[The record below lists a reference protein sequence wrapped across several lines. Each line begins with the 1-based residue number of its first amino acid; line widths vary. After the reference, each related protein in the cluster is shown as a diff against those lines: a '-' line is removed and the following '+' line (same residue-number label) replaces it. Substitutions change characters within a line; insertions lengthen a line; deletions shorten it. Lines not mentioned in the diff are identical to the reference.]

1 MPYESL
7 KSRLSRE
14 FPDDH
19 VLQAQVAAAG
29 NLDQIVAALG
39 RSYRARVE
47 EAAHRAANG
56 SATNDAHV
64 RRAEQAVDARERVIL
79 EVLAFFDRTTAET
92 RTIKVTRTGPRH
104 LRVRSPLRA
113 RPERAS

>member
-14 FPDDH
+14 FPDDQ

-113 RPERAS
+113 RSERAS